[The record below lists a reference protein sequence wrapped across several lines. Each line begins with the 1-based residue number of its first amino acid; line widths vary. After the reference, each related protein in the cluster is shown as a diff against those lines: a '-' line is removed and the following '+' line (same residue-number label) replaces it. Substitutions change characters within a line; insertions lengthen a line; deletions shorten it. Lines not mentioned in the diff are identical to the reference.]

1 MATSLTLQYQDGGKV
16 FKDDV
21 RAIKDALEKL
31 NTTKENTKKDS
42 IRYSVE
48 KFLKSW
54 LTWAS
59 ARSSTIDNQFEK
71 HIKNLRL
78 WA

>member
-1 MATSLTLQYQDGGKV
+1 METSLTLQYQDGGKV

-54 LTWAS
+54 LT
-59 ARSSTIDNQFEK
+59 
-71 HIKNLRL
+71 
-78 WA
+78 

>member
-48 KFLKSW
+48 KFFKIMTDLSQC
-54 LTWAS
+54 AEFYHD
-59 ARSSTIDNQFEK
+59 R
-71 HIKNLRL
+71 
-78 WA
+78 

>member
-31 NTTKENTKKDS
+31 NTTKKTPRRILLGILS
-42 IRYSVE
+42 
-48 KFLKSW
+48 
-54 LTWAS
+54 
-59 ARSSTIDNQFEK
+59 
-71 HIKNLRL
+71 KNS
-78 WA
+78 

>member
-21 RAIKDALEKL
+21 RLIKDALEKL

-48 KFLKSW
+48 KFLKS
-54 LTWAS
+54 
-59 ARSSTIDNQFEK
+59 
-71 HIKNLRL
+71 
-78 WA
+78 

>member
-1 MATSLTLQYQDGGKV
+1 MATSLMSQYQDGGKV

-31 NTTKENTKKDS
+31 NTTKENIKKDP

-48 KFLKSW
+48 KFMTDLSQC
-54 LTWAS
+54 AEFYY
-59 ARSSTIDNQFEK
+59 R
-71 HIKNLRL
+71 
-78 WA
+78 

>member
-1 MATSLTLQYQDGGKV
+1 MTNYSSEISGQIYYFTFKKDKIAMATSLTLQYQDGGKV

-48 KFLKSW
+48 KFLKS
-54 LTWAS
+54 
-59 ARSSTIDNQFEK
+59 
-71 HIKNLRL
+71 
-78 WA
+78 

>member
-48 KFLKSW
+48 NFLKIMTDLSQC
-54 LTWAS
+54 AEFYY
-59 ARSSTIDNQFEK
+59 R
-71 HIKNLRL
+71 
-78 WA
+78 